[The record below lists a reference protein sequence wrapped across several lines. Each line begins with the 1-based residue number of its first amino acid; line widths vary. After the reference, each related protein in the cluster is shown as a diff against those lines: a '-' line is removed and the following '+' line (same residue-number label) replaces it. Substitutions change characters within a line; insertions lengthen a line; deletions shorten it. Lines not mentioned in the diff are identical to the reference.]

1 MDTSTWTYGAEH
13 EWGDWA
19 YNEPLPL
26 GYGRDRNDS
35 TIMSSNGV
43 ANDPKGLTYE
53 YGGEINTPPT
63 RLPEGQGA
71 CVEELIRHWRSLRLP
86 APTVNHR
93 SNLHIHVRVPG
104 LRGDLDALKRVQKF
118 IHEVM
123 PTLLPI
129 IQPLPSPGRFDFP
142 GEEEW
147 KGAKRR
153 WRRRRVSHQTLL
165 TPSRLAKQLGASS
178 LEEFFSSEVP
188 SRSLDGA
195 PQYHL
200 QPRLCVNLRQLRET
214 DTVEFRHF
222 AGTLDPNQVELAAR
236 YCGIFLECALENDKH
251 SLFAGAPDI
260 AEELPKFPEYNHK
273 LELRYRATCHDG
285 TLSRKQIEGNI
296 DRILSGEFD

>member
-26 GYGRDRNDS
+26 GYERDRNDF

-43 ANDPKGLTYE
+43 ANDPKGLTYG

-63 RLPEGQGA
+63 WLPEGQGA

-104 LRGDLDALKRVQKF
+104 LRDDLDALKRVQKF

-123 PTLLPI
+123 PSLLPI
-129 IQPLPSPGRFDFP
+129 IQPLRRPDRFDFP

-165 TPSRLAKQLGASS
+165 TPSRLAKQLRATS
-178 LEEFFSSEVP
+178 LEEFFSSEAP
-188 SRSLDGA
+188 SRGRDGA
-195 PQYHL
+195 PRYRD
-200 QPRLCVNLRQLRET
+200 QPRLCVNLRHLRET
-214 DTVEFRHF
+214 DTIEFRHF
-222 AGTLDPNQVELAAR
+222 AGTLSSAQVELAAR
-236 YCGIFLECALENDKH
+236 YCGVFLECALEDDRH
-251 SLFAGAPDI
+251 RLFAWAQDI

-273 LELRYRATCHDG
+273 LELRYRATCRDG
-285 TLSRKQIEGNI
+285 TLSRKQIKSNI